1 MVLIETLISLNEK
14 CIVQMSNNHEQSK
27 RDLEL
32 KLVQLYE
39 QGVVNEIAVER
50 ISDLEKIEKLI
61 PTMKKDEKINKM
73 LKLFKALA
81 NKNRLLILWLLMND
95 VRCAC
100 EIEHL
105 LNLSQSTVSHHISSL
120 VEVGAID
127 AIKSGKWNLVELNE
141 EAFTKEFFLS
151 LLSSII

>member
-1 MVLIETLISLNEK
+1 MTNK
-14 CIVQMSNNHEQSK
+14 HEQTK
-27 RDLEL
+27 NELEQ
-32 KLVQLYE
+32 KLSQLYE
-39 QGVVNEIAVER
+39 QGIVTELAKER
-50 ISDLEKIEKLI
+50 ISDLEEIEKLI
-61 PTMKKDEKINKM
+61 PGMKKDEQINKL

-81 NKNRLLILWLLMND
+81 NKNRLLILWLLMNG

-105 LNLSQSTVSHHISSL
+105 LNLSQSTVSHHINSL

-127 AIKSGKWNLVELNE
+127 AVKSGKWNLVELE
-141 EAFTKEFFLS
+141 EKAFTKEFFLS

>member
-1 MVLIETLISLNEK
+1 MTNK
-14 CIVQMSNNHEQSK
+14 HEQTK
-27 RDLEL
+27 NELEQ
-32 KLVQLYE
+32 KLSQLYE
-39 QGVVNEIAVER
+39 QGVVNELAKER
-50 ISDLEKIEKLI
+50 ISDLEEIEKLL
-61 PTMKKDEKINKM
+61 PSMKKDEQINKL

-81 NKNRLLILWLLMND
+81 NKNRLLILWLLMNG

-105 LNLSQSTVSHHISSL
+105 LNLSQSTVSHHINSL

-127 AIKSGKWNLVELNE
+127 AVKSGKWNLVELDE
-141 EAFTKEFFLS
+141 ESFTKEFFLS

>member
-1 MVLIETLISLNEK
+1 
-14 CIVQMSNNHEQSK
+14 MSNKHQQSK
-27 RDLEL
+27 SELEQ
-32 KLVQLYE
+32 KLSQLYE
-39 QGVVNEIAVER
+39 QGVIDEVASKR
-50 ISDLEKIEKLI
+50 ISELEKIEKLI
-61 PTMKKDEKINKM
+61 PKMKKDEKINKM

-81 NKNRLLILWLLMND
+81 NKNRLMILWLLMNG

-105 LNLSQSTVSHHISSL
+105 LNLSQSTVSHHINLL
-120 VEVGAID
+120 VEVGAIE
-127 AIKSGKWNLVELNE
+127 AIKSGKWSLVELNE